1 VSDLLLLHGAL
12 GARTQLDPLAEALR
26 PSFHVHQLDFEGHGN
41 AAPRDRVFRMQHFGE
56 NVIDLIDSLGIERVR
71 LFGYSMGGYV
81 AVYLAMT
88 RPDRVD
94 RVVTLGTKFRWDPAT
109 AARDVARL
117 NPHAI
122 RAKVPHFAETLAAR
136 HDGAGGWE
144 RVLADTAELLRD
156 LGDNPLLTD
165 ATLAAITQPVR
176 VIVGD
181 QDATVSVEES
191 TTVANMLAAGSLT
204 VLPNTAHPVEQVTV
218 DVLAPVL
225 VEFLQ

>member
-1 VSDLLLLHGAL
+1 MIDLLLLHGAL
-12 GARTQLDPLAEALR
+12 GARTQLDPLAEALH
-26 PSFHVHQLDFEGHGN
+26 PGFHVHQLDFEGHGD
-41 AAPRDRVFRMQHFGE
+41 AAPRGRPFRMQHFGE

-81 AVYLAMT
+81 AVHLAMT

-109 AARDVARL
+109 AARDVIRL
-117 NPHAI
+117 NPDTI
-122 RAKVPHFAETLAAR
+122 RAKVPHFAEALAAR
-136 HDGAGGWE
+136 HEGARGWE
-144 RVLADTAELLRD
+144 RVLADTADLLRD

-181 QDATVSVEES
+181 QDTTVSVEES
-191 TTVANMLAAGSLT
+191 TTIARTLAAGSLT
-204 VLPNTAHPVEQVTV
+204 VLPDTPHPVEQVNV

>member
-1 VSDLLLLHGAL
+1 
-12 GARTQLDPLAEALR
+12 
-26 PSFHVHQLDFEGHGN
+26 
-41 AAPRDRVFRMQHFGE
+41 M
-56 NVIDLIDSLGIERVR
+56 R

>member
-1 VSDLLLLHGAL
+1 MSDLVLLHGAL
-12 GARTQLDPLAEALR
+12 GARTQLDPLAEALH
-26 PSFHVHQLDFEGHGN
+26 PAFHVHQLDFEGHGN
-41 AAPRDRVFRMQHFGE
+41 AAPRGRPFRMQHFGE
-56 NVIDLIDSLGIERVR
+56 NVIDLIDSLGLERVR

-81 AVYLAMT
+81 AVHLAMT

-109 AARDVARL
+109 ATRDVARL
-117 NPHAI
+117 NPDTI
-122 RAKVPHFAETLAAR
+122 RAKVPRFAEELAAR
-136 HDGAGGWE
+136 HNGAAGWE
-144 RVLADTAELLRD
+144 RVLADTADLLRD

-181 QDATVSVEES
+181 QDTTVSVDES
-191 TTVANMLAAGSLT
+191 TTVARILGAGSLT
-204 VLPNTAHPVEQVTV
+204 VLPDTPHPIEQVNV

>member
-1 VSDLLLLHGAL
+1 
-12 GARTQLDPLAEALR
+12 
-26 PSFHVHQLDFEGHGN
+26 
-41 AAPRDRVFRMQHFGE
+41 M
-56 NVIDLIDSLGIERVR
+56 
-71 LFGYSMGGYV
+71 
-81 AVYLAMT
+81 
-88 RPDRVD
+88 
-94 RVVTLGTKFRWDPAT
+94 
-109 AARDVARL
+109 
-117 NPHAI
+117 
-122 RAKVPHFAETLAAR
+122 
-136 HDGAGGWE
+136 
-144 RVLADTAELLRD
+144 LADTAELLRD

>member
-1 VSDLLLLHGAL
+1 MSDLVLLHGAL
-12 GARTQLDPLAEALR
+12 GARTQLDPLAEALQ
-26 PSFHVHQLDFEGHGN
+26 PAFHIHQLDFEGHGN
-41 AAPRDRVFRMQHFGE
+41 AAPRGRTFRVQHFGE
-56 NVIDLIDSLGIERVR
+56 NVIDLIDSLGLERVR

-81 AVYLAMT
+81 AVHLAMT
-88 RPDRVD
+88 RPDRID
-94 RVVTLGTKFRWDPAT
+94 RVATLGTKFRWDPAT

-117 NPHAI
+117 NPDTI
-122 RAKVPHFAETLAAR
+122 RAKVPRFADTLAAR

-144 RVLADTAELLRD
+144 RVLADTADLLRE

-181 QDATVSVEES
+181 QDTTVSVEES
-191 TTVANMLAAGSLT
+191 TTIARTLAAGSLT
-204 VLPNTAHPVEQVTV
+204 VLPDTPHPVEQVKV
-218 DVLAPVL
+218 DVLARVL